1 MATSMNLTYGIDNEG
16 SYIDYINCPVDLREP
31 MIDGDRMPG
40 CYVDRTIDNFIIAKG
55 NVLEHITAE
64 W

>member
-1 MATSMNLTYGIDNEG
+1 MTTCIELTYGIDSDG
-16 SYIDYINCPVDLREP
+16 PYIDYLAHPLDLSEQL
-31 MIDGDRMPG
+31 IDGDRMPG

-64 W
+64 F